1 MEEGMIWKTHNWL
14 GALVAGLLIVV
25 ATGLRADQ
33 QESNAVSAA
42 NHAFDKAISTRDV
55 LAMEKVWATEPHVIA
70 IHPASKALIVGW
82 DAVRKSWEGTFDRFS
97 EISVSMQ
104 DPQIHINANVAWVIG
119 VEAVQG
125 KLKNGD
131 PVNFAA
137 FTTNMY
143 EKRDGRWLMVLHTT
157 SRVPQ

>member
-1 MEEGMIWKTHNWL
+1 
-14 GALVAGLLIVV
+14 
-25 ATGLRADQ
+25 
-33 QESNAVSAA
+33 
-42 NHAFDKAISTRDV
+42 
-55 LAMEKVWATEPHVIA
+55 MEKVWATEPYVVA

-104 DPQIHINANVAWVIG
+104 DPKIHINANVAWVIG